1 MKYISFKIK
10 TLISNLVHT
19 VFMEQPSPGTH
30 SQTIGKAN
38 NVLESI
44 RPKGRY
50 MIAKIGKDYIC
61 HDLK

>member
-1 MKYISFKIK
+1 
-10 TLISNLVHT
+10 
-19 VFMEQPSPGTH
+19 MEQPSPGTH